1 MVPKKKSLVVC
12 LAEIDDPR
20 TGNGKRHDLVE
31 ILVISICAIFV
42 EVEGLR
48 TWPNGRG

>member
-31 ILVISICAIFV
+31 IRVISLCAIFA
-42 EVEGLR
+42 EV
-48 TWPNGRG
+48 